1 MASSDLIGR
10 ELGGFIIQERIG
22 RGGMATVYRAFQPS
36 VNRAVALKVI
46 TLDPSQ
52 SEREEFRQRFAQEA
66 NVIASLEHIHILPIY
81 DYGIID
87 NEVAYIAMRLLR
99 GGSLA
104 DMLQD
109 NKPLNTDR
117 MADIFTQMARGLAF
131 AHTRGVIHRDLKP
144 SNIMLDDADNAY
156 LTDFGLAK
164 FIDTSL
170 DLTRTGHIVGTPV
183 YMSPEQL
190 RGEVLDHRSD
200 IYSLGVILYHM
211 LVGKPP
217 FDASDTNMV
226 SVIYQH
232 LEKEP
237 IPPRD
242 LVPSILESVE
252 TVALK
257 ALRKDPMRRY
267 NSAEEMATELNIALG
282 RRVSTANYPA
292 VHTPPPT
299 QRPASKTP
307 SGAPS
312 NRGIM
317 ALLAL
322 VVLIAVVGIAVIVAT
337 APPPP
342 APLTAPTIIAGA
354 RGRAVDVVPSAA
366 EIALADRRLGESGF
380 VAFAACNQTSEYHA
394 TQARELGDF
403 VRAYGLEYRIYDSDN
418 DRYAQVTQIERARAD
433 GASALVIC
441 PLDNDLLASTLTS
454 AQAAGLPLILMSS
467 TIPTY
472 GGVRVAGDDYLM
484 GVEAG
489 RAAGR
494 IITAE
499 REGRA
504 NVVIL
509 DYPQLESLVARADGL
524 ADGVTEMARQVDI
537 VGRYLGGTRE
547 NGYES
552 VRQLLAYGIDFDAII
567 SINDNGAF
575 GAIQSLEEAGIP
587 PDQVIITS
595 VDAEALAR
603 DLMLD
608 NNYMRASVDVGRE
621 AFSRV
626 AADLTVKLL
635 AGATVNETILVPP
648 VGVVTRETLLQP
660 TATPIPTDV
669 PS

>member
-1 MASSDLIGR
+1 MASSDLFVGR
-10 ELGGFIIQERIG
+10 ELGGFIIQERIA

-36 VNRAVALKVI
+36 VNRAIALKVI
-46 TLDPSQ
+46 TLDPTQ

-81 DYGIID
+81 DYGIVD

-99 GGSLA
+99 GGTLA
-104 DMLQD
+104 DLLHAG
-109 NKPLNTDR
+109 KPLETNR
-117 MADIFTQMARGLAF
+117 MAEIFTQMARGLAF
-131 AHTRGVIHRDLKP
+131 AHSRGVIHRDLKP

-164 FIDTSL
+164 FIDTSM

-190 RGEVLDHRSD
+190 KGEVLDHRSD

-232 LEKEP
+232 LEKDP
-237 IPPRD
+237 VPPRD

-267 NSAEEMATELNIALG
+267 NSADEMATELNIALG

-299 QRPASKTP
+299 QASMPKP
-307 SGAPS
+307 EQAR
-312 NRGIM
+312 NRAFGV
-317 ALLAL
+317 ALA
-322 VVLIAVVGIAVIVAT
+322 VIVLIAIVGIIVILAT

-342 APLTAPTIIAGA
+342 VPLTPPTIIADA
-354 RGRAVDVVPSAA
+354 RGRAAEVVPTDA
-366 EIALADRRLGESGF
+366 EIALAQRRVGDDGF
-380 VAFAACNQTSEYHA
+380 LAYAACNQTSEYHA
-394 TQARELGDF
+394 TQAREMGDF
-403 VRAYGLEYRIYDSDN
+403 ARAYGLAYRIYDSNN
-418 DRYAQVTQIERARAD
+418 DSYDQLTQLERARSD
-433 GASALVIC
+433 GASALIIC
-441 PLDNDLLASTLTS
+441 PLDDSLIAEALTS
-454 AQAAGLPLILMSS
+454 IQSAGLPLILMSS
-467 TIPTY
+467 SIDSY

-494 IITAE
+494 IIQAE
-499 REGRA
+499 RNGQA
-504 NVVIL
+504 QVIIL
-509 DYPQLESLVARADGL
+509 DYPSLNTIVARADGL
-524 ADGVTEMARQVDI
+524 ADGISEISRQANI
-537 VGRYLGGTRE
+537 IGRYLGATRE
-547 NGYES
+547 NGYAT
-552 VRQLLAYGIDFDAII
+552 VRQLLADGVAFDVIL
-567 SINDNGAF
+567 SINDNGSF
-575 GAIQSLEEAGIP
+575 GAIQALEEAGIP
-587 PDQVIITS
+587 ADQVIISS

-603 DLMLD
+603 QFMSDG
-608 NNYMRASVDVGRE
+608 NYMRASVDVGRE

-626 AADLTVKLL
+626 AVAVAVKLL
-635 AGATVNETILVPP
+635 AGATLSETILVPP
-648 VGVVTRETLLQP
+648 VGVVTRETVLAL
-660 TATPIPTDV
+660 TPAAE
-669 PS
+669 